1 MIDLSSDDEGLGIL
15 EEPEAPQQPPK
26 LEKPGEDDEQT
37 EMELPEDE
45 RPKIF
50 TIKTQVGQERNVADL
65 LYGKVRKMKENT
77 PIVSILAPQE
87 LRGYVFIEA
96 FDETL
101 VKDIIKPISYA
112 RSMLEGDVPFTQVEH
127 FLTPV
132 SAVAKIAEGDIVEL
146 VAGPFRGEK
155 AKVTRIDDAKEEIT
169 VELFEALVPIPITVR
184 GENVRVLKRK
194 DD

>member
-1 MIDLSSDDEGLGIL
+1 MSDDEGLGIL
-15 EEPEAPQQPPK
+15 EQPETPQKPPK
-26 LEKPGEDDEQT
+26 LAKKPEKKVEEP
-37 EMELPEDE
+37 ELPIEE

-50 TIKTQVGQERNVADL
+50 AVKTQVGQERNVADL
-65 LYGKVRKMKENT
+65 LLGKVRKMT
-77 PIVSILAPQE
+77 PSPIVSVLAPQE
-87 LRGYVFIEA
+87 LRGYVFVEA
-96 FDETL
+96 FDENFIKEL
-101 VKDIIKPISYA
+101 IKPISYA
-112 RSMLEGDVPFTQVEH
+112 RSMLEGEVPFVEVEH

-194 DD
+194 DE